1 MYAWSEHTPC
11 VSANPPYTTPMRRR
25 SQLMVAGVAVVA
37 LLGALLW
44 WGWPREEGA
53 EAATSAGSATD
64 SLLEIFTGSG
74 GSASSDEARQEERL
88 RLQGDAGILGTLGD
102 WSPTATVSRDPE
114 SPFGTL
120 AGRVINR
127 EDGSPIGGAELLFD
141 RDGATV
147 STTSGSDG
155 RFILVATETG
165 QHRLAI
171 ASAEGFLPYAPEW
184 GHSPIA
190 FTAEPEQR
198 IDGVSIALE
207 PERRVEVEVVDP
219 SGEGVADAEVTLIGA
234 GSRERALAPAD
245 EVYRTGADG
254 RVTVSAWDRALLEAR
269 RAGVRGRAR
278 VRGDTARIALS
289 EVAEASDG
297 VIEGRVVGPGDAAI
311 EGAVV
316 QAFVPRRGDHASGQA
331 VSDEDGRFAVRGLDP
346 MAHMLIAT
354 HPDHP
359 RTRLFGVA
367 IGQPDVVLRMPAGL
381 QVTGRVVDGSGS
393 PVPAFTVVARR
404 ASGGLRRTTVASVS
418 SYDPS
423 GRFVVTGLT
432 EDGTYE
438 LTASARGMPPSTSVS
453 TTPGSDVTLT
463 LEAGGR
469 LAGTVRDSEGVGI
482 EGARVQL
489 TGYLGRGSSA
499 APLEVQTRS
508 DAGGRFAL
516 DGVGTEPR
524 SIRVSAEGFHE
535 RLLSNLTV
543 AAGETR
549 RVDVV
554 LETVA
559 EGEEPRTE
567 LAGIG
572 AILRP
577 GSEFLVVLRVVP
589 GGGAQS
595 AGLRRGDRILSV
607 DGTPVTDLGFGGS
620 LERIRGEVG
629 TVVRLEVRPM
639 GEEAARMY
647 AITRVTVRT

>member
-1 MYAWSEHTPC
+1 MD
-11 VSANPPYTTPMRRR
+11 RRAK
-25 SQLMVAGVAVVA
+25 LVLGGAVLVA

-44 WGWPREEGA
+44 GWPSAEGA
-53 EAATSAGSATD
+53 GRSSADESSLSD
-64 SLLEIFTGSG
+64 SLVDVLSGSG
-74 GSASSDEARQEERL
+74 GSSSSDEAREAARL
-88 RLQGDAGILGTLGD
+88 LQQGDAGIRGTLGA
-102 WSPTATVSRDPE
+102 WSPTATVSQDLE

-147 STTSGSDG
+147 STTSGPDG
-155 RFILVATETG
+155 RFILVATEAG
-165 QHRLAI
+165 RHGLAI
-171 ASAEGFLPYAPEW
+171 ASAEGFLSYAPEW

-190 FTAEPEQR
+190 FTARPEER

-269 RAGVRGRAR
+269 RAGARGRAR
-278 VRGDTARIALS
+278 VRGQSVRIALS
-289 EVAEASDG
+289 EVAAASDG
-297 VIEGRVVGPGDAAI
+297 VIEGRVVGPGDVAV

-316 QAFVPRRGDHASGQA
+316 QAFVPRRGNHASGQA
-331 VSDEDGRFAVRGLDP
+331 VSDEEGRFSVRGLDP
-346 MAHMLIAT
+346 RAHMLIAT

-359 RTRLFGVA
+359 RTRLFGVSV
-367 IGQPDVVLRMPAGL
+367 GQADVVLRMPAGL
-381 QVTGRVVDGSGS
+381 HIAGRVIDGAGS

-404 ASGGLRRTTVASVS
+404 ATGALRRTTVASVS
-418 SYDPS
+418 SYDPA
-423 GRFVVTGLT
+423 GHFVVTGLT
-432 EDGTYE
+432 EEGTYE
-438 LTASARGMPPSTSVS
+438 LTASARGMPPSAAVS
-453 TTPGSDVTLT
+453 ATPGREVTLT

-469 LAGTVRDSEGVGI
+469 LEGVVRDSEGVGI
-482 EGARVQL
+482 EGAHVEL
-489 TGYLGRGSSA
+489 TGYLGRGTSA
-499 APLEVQTRS
+499 APLEVQTRA

-516 DGVGTEPR
+516 DGVGAEPR
-524 SIRVSAEGFHE
+524 SIRVRADGFHE
-535 RLLSNLTV
+535 RLLSNLSV
-543 AAGETR
+543 RPGETR

-554 LETVA
+554 LEAVA

-595 AGLRRGDRILSV
+595 AGLQRGDRILSV

-629 TVVRLEVRPM
+629 TVVRLEVRPAR
-639 GEEAARMY
+639 EEAARVY
-647 AITRVTVRT
+647 AITRVVVRT